1 MKKGKGFDVIPQ
13 GSAGLQSSR
22 RKRLSGNGNKNAVS
36 SFLHRSFFR
45 GLRNFSI
52 VVLKFPPRCSPCI
65 FQNKVCVLGYS
76 KFCIFCQASAY
87 RLTLNVQL
95 PLIFEDTLVH
105 FWIGGSAM
113 QRFVG
118 ILRPRRVGHCGS
130 R

>member
-1 MKKGKGFDVIPQ
+1 MTLFRRAPRGCRVVVEER
-13 GSAGLQSSR
+13 GLVETGTKMQFPPFFTV
-22 RKRLSGNGNKNAVS
+22 L
-36 SFLHRSFFR
+36 FLR

-76 KFCIFCQASAY
+76 KFCIFFQASAY